1 MELTLWTYEGPPHV
15 GAMRIAASMEGV
27 HYVLHAPQGDTYA
40 DLLFTMIERR
50 NRRPPV
56 TYTTFQARDLGGDTA
71 ELVKRSIA
79 QAVERFQ
86 PEALLVGESCTA
98 ELIQDQPGALA
109 AGMGFGDLPI
119 VSLELPAYSKKENWG
134 ATETFYQ
141 LVRSLLKNQLPEPGA
156 AKPAPS
162 RWRQEGRRPRVNLLG
177 PSLLGFR
184 CRDDVREVTRLLA
197 ELGIDVAV
205 TAPLG
210 SRPADLMRIPSADA
224 NVCLYPEVAASVCS
238 WLERSFGMATVKTV
252 PIGIAATEAFLA
264 ELAQVLD
271 LDPGPGE
278 AGASETGAGK
288 AGASKA
294 GPAATN
300 GTTGLGE
307 RASRLPWYSRSV
319 DSTYLTGKRVF
330 IFGDATHAV
339 AAARIASKELGFE
352 VVGLGSYSR
361 EQAREVRAAAK
372 ELGLEALIT
381 DDYLAVEQAMAEAA
395 PELVLGTQMERHSA
409 KRLGIPCAVIS
420 TPLHVQDVPAR
431 FSPQMG
437 WEGANVI
444 FDSWVHPLMMGL
456 EEHLIGMF
464 RHDFEFVDGH
474 RSHLGDGAPA
484 AAPQAAP
491 AAAPANP
498 AAAPATVQTGSGG
511 AGSAAT
517 ATLVAEP
524 ALATAQETV
533 QHNGLAAAGPSPQGE
548 PHWSADGEAELAK
561 IPFFVR
567 GKVRR
572 NTETFARER
581 GMARIDAE
589 TLYDAKAHYSR

>member
-15 GAMRIAASMEGV
+15 GAMRIASSMEGV

-71 ELVKRSIA
+71 ELVKRTIT

-109 AGMGFGDLPI
+109 QGMDLGGVPI

-134 ATETFYQ
+134 AAESFYQ
-141 LVRSLLKNQLPEPGA
+141 LVRGLLKDQIPPPGSP
-156 AKPAPS
+156 KPSPQ
-162 RWRQEGRRPRVNLLG
+162 RWRQEGRRARVNLLG

-184 CRDDVREVTRLLA
+184 CRDDVLEISRLLA
-197 ELGIDVAV
+197 SHGIEVSV
-205 TAPLG
+205 VAPLG
-210 SRPADLMRIPSADA
+210 ARPADLMRLPAADA
-224 NVCLYPEVAASVCS
+224 NVCLYPEVAGTVCS

-252 PIGIAATEAFLA
+252 PIGIGATTDFLREIT
-264 ELAQVLD
+264 ELLGVD
-271 LDPGPGE
+271 V
-278 AGASETGAGK
+278 
-288 AGASKA
+288 
-294 GPAATN
+294 PAAA
-300 GTTGLGE
+300 E
-307 RASRLPWYSRSV
+307 DKSRLPWYSRSV

-330 IFGDATHAV
+330 IFADATHAL

-352 VVGLGSYSR
+352 VVGLGTYSR

-372 ELGLEALIT
+372 ELGLEALIS
-381 DDYLAVEQAMAEAA
+381 DDYLAVEKAMAEAA

-420 TPLHVQDVPAR
+420 SPLHVQDVPAR
-431 FSPQMG
+431 YSPQMG

-474 RSHLGDGAPA
+474 RSHLGDGAPERSLTGNEPQPTLAMANAA
-484 AAPQAAP
+484 AAPSPSEAQVGTVATIPAP
-491 AAAPANP
+491 EPAPSAAAW
-498 AAAPATVQTGSGG
+498 SGE
-511 AGSAAT
+511 
-517 ATLVAEP
+517 TL
-524 ALATAQETV
+524 
-533 QHNGLAAAGPSPQGE
+533 
-548 PHWSADGEAELAK
+548 WSSDGEAELAK

-567 GKVRR
+567 GKVKR

-581 GMARIDAE
+581 QLAVISAE
-589 TLYDAKAHYSR
+589 TLYDAKAHFSR

>member
-1 MELTLWTYEGPPHV
+1 
-15 GAMRIAASMEGV
+15 
-27 HYVLHAPQGDTYA
+27 YVLHAPQGDTYA

-50 NRRPPV
+50 DRRPPV

-79 QAVERFQ
+79 KAVERFQ

-119 VSLELPAYSKKENWG
+119 VNLELPAYSKKENWG
-134 ATETFYQ
+134 AAETFYQ
-141 LVRSLLKNQLPEPGA
+141 LVRVLLKDQLPPPGTP
-156 AKPAPS
+156 KPSPS

-210 SRPADLMRIPSADA
+210 ARPADLIRIPSADA

-238 WLERSFGMATVKTV
+238 WLERSFGMPTVKTV

-264 ELAQVLD
+264 EVAQVVG
-271 LDPGPGE
+271 LDPLPDSAAAA
-278 AGASETGAGK
+278 AGA
-288 AGASKA
+288 
-294 GPAATN
+294 
-300 GTTGLGE
+300 GE
-307 RASRLPWYSRSV
+307 RGSRLPWYSRSV

-361 EQAREVRAAAK
+361 EQAREVRAAAQ

-381 DDYLAVEQAMAEAA
+381 DDYLAVEKAMAEAA

-409 KRLGIPCAVIS
+409 KRLGVPCAVIS

-484 AAPQAAP
+484 APPMAAFEP
-491 AAAPANP
+491 PSEAVSPSSSAGSILQSEAMAAAVA
-498 AAAPATVQTGSGG
+498 
-511 AGSAAT
+511 
-517 ATLVAEP
+517 VAEP
-524 ALATAQETV
+524 P
-533 QHNGLAAAGPSPQGE
+533 AGIGPQWT
-548 PHWSADGEAELAK
+548 PDGEAELSK

-581 GMARIDAE
+581 GLERIDAE
-589 TLYDAKAHYSR
+589 ALYDAKAHYSR